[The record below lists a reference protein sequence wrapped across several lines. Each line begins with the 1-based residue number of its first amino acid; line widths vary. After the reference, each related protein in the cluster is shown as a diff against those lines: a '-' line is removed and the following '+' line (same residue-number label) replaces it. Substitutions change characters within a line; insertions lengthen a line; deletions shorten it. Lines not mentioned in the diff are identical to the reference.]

1 MIESGISDAP
11 STGTGFSGTGD
22 AAGHGSAGRGQEP
35 RPDPGSTAVVMGL
48 RMAGALLLVICG
60 WLAGDAVQTGCR
72 AHVQALRWA
81 IWLVQRLR
89 QEIAYRQADRE
100 LLYRLLCQEDPALS
114 GQGGLSQLPLPSSLT
129 GEEQTLLRE
138 CLSGIGHAAAQQEC
152 ERLDYYQLRFEKIL
166 VEAEQKEQARA
177 VRPTVWEPLPER
189 CWLCGSCEQGAVFR
203 LEWLKG
209 KSWKNK
215 GDGFPWRS
223 IWYSKLRRLGIIVAV
238 LNQLLIRSGGTNQAM
253 MTTLAGLVVVLSM
266 LVQQISAL
274 FVTIQVLV

>member
-1 MIESGISDAP
+1 
-11 STGTGFSGTGD
+11 
-22 AAGHGSAGRGQEP
+22 
-35 RPDPGSTAVVMGL
+35 MGL

-129 GEEQTLLRE
+129 GEEQTLLQE

-177 VRPTVWEPLPER
+177 ALTHRLGVAA
-189 CWLCGSCEQGAVFR
+189 GAV
-203 LEWLKG
+203 LA
-209 KSWKNK
+209 
-215 GDGFPWRS
+215 
-223 IWYSKLRRLGIIVAV
+223 LRIV
-238 LNQLLIRSGGTNQAM
+238 
-253 MTTLAGLVVVLSM
+253 
-266 LVQQISAL
+266 
-274 FVTIQVLV
+274 